1 MNSVKKRSTMT
12 KTTTRNAC
20 QNLKMPDLAAED
32 RADPAGPSCDERAFI
47 VILEILNT
55 IKLNLPCLY
64 SLQIIINSQMPN
76 NLLI

>member
-12 KTTTRNAC
+12 KTTRRNRC
-20 QNLKMPDLAAED
+20 QNLKMPHLVWDH
-32 RADPAGPSCDERAFI
+32 RADPAGPSCDEQAFI

-64 SLQIIINSQMPN
+64 SRKIVINSQMPN